1 MKLSGTTVM
10 KMNGKDISIEKAYN
24 YAVNRA
30 AFEVQQGVFD
40 FNTAIRSTIKE
51 LADSGVRTVDYESG
65 YSRNLMSAVRMNVAD
80 SIRTLNAN
88 YRETQAS
95 QYGADKVFVSWHAM
109 VAPDHA
115 QINGMEYT
123 KKKWEEISAGLKR
136 QVGEMNCHHYLTYGI
151 DGISE
156 PYRDWETD
164 RKSTRLNSSHEIPSR
179 MPSSA

>member
-1 MKLSGTTVM
+1 MEESAKNNDDLASYLYKARNMPPSNFKTDLSLLNAIEVAKKSIVNDIVKLSGTTVV

-51 LADSGVRTVDYESG
+51 LSDSGVRTVDYASG
-65 YSRNLMSAVRMNVAD
+65 YSRNLMSAVSMNVSD

-95 QYGADKVFVSWHAM
+95 QYGADKVLVS
-109 VAPDHA
+109 
-115 QINGMEYT
+115 
-123 KKKWEEISAGLKR
+123 
-136 QVGEMNCHHYLTYGI
+136 
-151 DGISE
+151 
-156 PYRDWETD
+156 
-164 RKSTRLNSSHEIPSR
+164 
-179 MPSSA
+179 